1 MKGSSEG
8 DELLVFTADFGL
20 PVEVLKFEKR
30 TFFMKVSVIIPAYN
44 AAATLGETLQS
55 LQAQTFDQWEAI
67 IVDDGSV
74 DATATIAAGF
84 AEKDPRIQLFS
95 RRKAGI
101 SAARNDGIAQARHEW
116 LLFLDADDLL
126 LPEHLENLTG
136 VLLSE
141 PALDAVHCGFE
152 RIDPKGVS
160 IGEWFGPDQDDLFVP
175 FTRFC
180 AFAIHTCLIRRS
192 LVEQVK
198 GFDTSLRTC
207 GDWDLWQRIA
217 RTGARFG
224 AIKEVLARYR
234 TSPSSAS
241 ADAYQLLEDGFCVIE
256 RGHTMDHRVPN
267 AIPKYIKGI
276 TSEALPEAKF
286 LFTCW
291 VAGLELGKGKDA
303 RNFLARLKEACAP
316 DIDCHEV
323 ASNIFWAVPL
333 PTSQGPNAW
342 VRLWSI
348 IERPVN
354 EFLYALEERT
364 KANGLARSAL
374 IALETLVL
382 HYSKC
387 SEPLS
392 LTTTC
397 GVSVSISRPIIDFHT
412 PNSVERL
419 CCYIELQEKTIG
431 SVTLP
436 VFDGLVPGYVICDA
450 IAADFTWNIWDQYLR
465 IKIYQN
471 LDFKRDADG
480 VSAWRGPVRLAAGL
494 PADNEDD
501 IMECLLDE
509 AGWTLFLQ
517 ELWQRPDWPRDRFY
531 NPEFIEESHSLLT
544 AGNDWLE
551 IEVAQEL
558 PSVRVF
564 SRYLNVVI
572 LVGGVAIGAVPISV
586 GKNLLSAQQLRVA
599 ITKTS
604 GFELCLAAIREG
616 LLGRPI
622 SESVSL
628 RDHLSEAAIRQRD
641 RKRNVSGPYFKEAGS
656 SVCDGALA
664 FSQFSNGRTL
674 LLGRRA
680 PGEME
685 TGFSRRAM
693 LPAKI
698 VAELLES
705 ARLADEPVIQCFDF
719 GEIPERVVYAPD
731 LIFSRKKYPKLF
743 AGTKGKSEPIRHR
756 EAMIYDRSHF
766 EGIFSTE
773 PDPWKC
779 SSPYKQTKY
788 EDTLAM
794 FPRTPVERAL
804 ELGCAEGHF
813 TVQLASRVGEL
824 IAADISQIALDRAT
838 ERCADCVNVNFVRL
852 DFIKDKLPGRFDLI
866 VCSEVLYYVDT
877 KEVLVDVAR
886 KLAVALKLGGHL
898 LLAHPNLVVDEPDK
912 TGFDLDFPFGAKVIG
927 DTFSSIFNL
936 RLVKELRTP
945 LYRVQLFRRHRRMVF
960 FLRRKSPQFIQL
972 DHHTPLRPE
981 MAKQVCWRGGKP
993 RKGVRINAV
1002 TTDRLPI
1009 LMYHRV
1015 ALTGSSATARFR
1027 ITPKAFEEQL
1037 SYLNDAGYYSVSLE
1051 DWRSAM
1057 KDHTPLP
1064 GRAVLITFEDGYLDF
1079 MTDAWPLLK
1088 RYGFSALV
1096 FLAASEVG
1104 HWNSW
1109 DKRFNEHAPLM
1120 GWDHIR
1126 ELQKNGAQFGA
1137 HSANHR
1143 NLVTASPVDVVHE
1156 AIRSRVIIEQELGI
1170 PIRSFAYPF
1179 GGEDSVVRH
1188 LISACGYI
1196 YGLTTHGGRAGL
1208 WDPLIGL
1215 PRIEILGSDS
1225 FKDFVEKIES

>member
-1 MKGSSEG
+1 
-8 DELLVFTADFGL
+8 VDFGL

-74 DATATIAAGF
+74 DATATIAASF

-126 LPEHLENLTG
+126 LPEHLEHLTG

-152 RIDPKGVS
+152 RIDPKGVIIS
-160 IGEWFGPDQDDLFVP
+160 EWYGPDQGDLFVP

-180 AFAIHTCLIRRS
+180 AFATHTCLIRRS
-192 LVEQVK
+192 LVEEVK

-224 AIKEVLARYR
+224 AVKEVLARYR

-241 ADAYQLLEDGFCVIE
+241 ADAYQLFEDGICVIE

-267 AIPKYIKGI
+267 AKLKYSKGVP
-276 TSEALPEAKF
+276 SEALPEAMF
-286 LFTCW
+286 LFACW

-316 DIDCHEV
+316 DIDGNEV
-323 ASNIFWAVPL
+323 ANNIFWAVPL

-387 SEPLS
+387 SELS
-392 LTTTC
+392 LTTSC

-412 PNSVERL
+412 PYSVERL
-419 CCYIELQEKTIG
+419 CCYIELQGKTIG

-450 IAADFTWNIWDQYLR
+450 IAADFSWNIWDQYLR

-471 LDFKRDADG
+471 LEFKRDADG

-494 PADNEDD
+494 PADNEEDV
-501 IMECLLDE
+501 MECLLDE
-509 AGWTLFLQ
+509 SGWTLFLQ

-531 NPEFIEESHSLLT
+531 DPEFIEESHSLLT

-564 SRYLNVVI
+564 SQYLNVVI
-572 LVGGVAIGAVPISV
+572 LVGGVAIGAVPIPV

-599 ITKTS
+599 ITKAS

-628 RDHLSEAAIRQRD
+628 RDHLSEAATRQRD
-641 RKRNVSGPYFKEAGS
+641 RRRNVSGSCFKKPAS

-664 FSQFSNGRTL
+664 LSQFPNGRTV

-705 ARLADEPVIQCFDF
+705 AKIADEPVIQCFDF

-731 LIFSRKKYPKLF
+731 LIFNTEKYSKFL
-743 AGTKGKSEPIRHR
+743 AVTGGKSEPIRHR
-756 EAMIYDRSHF
+756 ETLIYGRSHF
-766 EGIFSTE
+766 EGIFSSE

-779 SSPYKQTKY
+779 SSAYEQKKY
-788 EDTLAM
+788 EDTLSM
-794 FPRTPVERAL
+794 LPRAPVERAL

-813 TVQLASRVGEL
+813 TVQLAPYVGKL
-824 IAADISQIALDRAT
+824 IAADISQIALDRAAG
-838 ERCADCVNVNFVRL
+838 RCADYVNVNFVRL

-877 KEVLVDVAR
+877 KKILVYVAR
-886 KLAVALKLGGHL
+886 KLTDALKLGGHL
-898 LLAHPNLVVDEPDK
+898 LLAHPNLLVDEPDK
-912 TGFDLDFPFGAKVIG
+912 TGFDWDFPFGAKVIG
-927 DTFSSIFNL
+927 DTFSSISNL
-936 RLVKELRTP
+936 SLVKELLTP
-945 LYRVQLFRRHRRMVF
+945 LYRVQLFRRHRRMVSL
-960 FLRRKSPQFIQL
+960 LRRKSPQFIQL
-972 DHHTPLRPE
+972 DHHTPLSPE
-981 MAKQVCWRGGKP
+981 IAEQVCWGGGKSL
-993 RKGVRINAV
+993 KSVRISAV

-1015 ALTGSSATARFR
+1015 ALTGSTATARYR

-1037 SYLNDAGYYSVSLE
+1037 SYLYDAGYYSVSLE

-1057 KDHTPLP
+1057 KEHTPLP
-1064 GRAVLITFEDGYLDF
+1064 GRAVLITFDYGYLDF

-1096 FLAASEVG
+1096 FLVATEVG

-1109 DKRFNEHAPLM
+1109 DKRFNEQVPLM

-1126 ELQKNGAQFGA
+1126 ELQKNGVQFGA
-1137 HSANHR
+1137 HSASHR
-1143 NLVTASPVDVVHE
+1143 SLVTVPPVDVVHE

-1170 PIRSFAYPF
+1170 PIMSFAYPL
-1179 GGEDSVVRH
+1179 GSEDSVVQH

-1196 YGLTTHGGRAGL
+1196 YGLTAHGGRAGL
-1208 WDPLIGL
+1208 SDPLLGL
-1215 PRIEILGSDS
+1215 PRIEIIGSDG